1 MLEESIT
8 QYDEFARDYHWLY
21 SDRGLSGEP
30 AIEEI
35 EDVLRPIEQE
45 MWILDCSCGI
55 GTLTLALTKRG
66 FKVIGADGSQGMIE
80 QAMSAAA
87 RAGLNVPLICST
99 WKDLPKHFADQFEL
113 VFCLGNSLGHCRNRD
128 EMLRSLRG
136 MRRVLRNGGKLVIQ
150 SRNWEY
156 LRQEKKPVT
165 CFQWRERNGQ
175 RCLPIYVWNFPESFD
190 AKHTIEV
197 VLVFDAD
204 GQASIRSYPIAYYPF
219 RFEQL
224 ADCLKSAGFVKLQ
237 NNFKQNNAEYRVIAS

>member
-1 MLEESIT
+1 MPEESIT
-8 QYDEFARDYHWLY
+8 QYDEFAHDYHWLY
-21 SDRGLSGEP
+21 SDHGLSGEP
-30 AIEEI
+30 DIEEN
-35 EDVLRPIEQE
+35 EDILRPIEQG

-55 GTLTLALTKRG
+55 GTLTLALTKRD
-66 FKVIGADGSQGMIE
+66 FKVIGADGSKGMIE

-99 WKDLPKHFADQFEL
+99 WEELPRHFADQFEL

-128 EMLRSLRG
+128 KMLRSLRG

-165 CFQWRERNGQ
+165 CFQWRERDGQ
-175 RCLPIYVWNFPESFD
+175 RCLPIYVWNFPESFG

-197 VLVFDAD
+197 ILVFDAD

-224 ADCLKSAGFVKLQ
+224 ADCLKSAGFDRLQ
-237 NNFKQNNAEYRVIAS
+237 SNFKQNNAEYRVIAS